1 MRSGEGYGRR
11 VGGALALLALL
22 GGARGAAAQGPDT
35 VRLGLGEAVRIA
47 AERSAGVQVAEFTTA
62 ESRARVA
69 QERAS
74 LLPQLSGTGVESQR
88 TFNTATFGIDFPSPP
103 GEPPL
108 FDPDGQVAGP
118 VRLLDLRAQLSQ
130 TIFDWS
136 AIQRVR
142 GARAAVAATEARAAV
157 AREEAARTAASA
169 YVQAVRAQSQLSARQ
184 ADVALAEE
192 LVEIARSSLAAGTGV
207 RLDVTRAEAQ
217 LALVRAEVVTARAA
231 ADRSKLALLRAVNL
245 PLDGT
250 VVLTDT
256 LTPLARSPLPSREE
270 ALRTAEANRAELRA
284 IGEEIRA
291 AERQLGA
298 IRAERY
304 PSLSVTA
311 DDGWIGKETHLL
323 NTYDWA
329 VQVSVPVF
337 TGLRHEAAA
346 AEQRAAVRALE
357 AQEADLAAQVGF
369 QVRSALLDLAAA
381 GDQVEAAGARLQLAE
396 AEVEEARDRFRAG
409 VAGSADVVTASIRL
423 TDARTAYVDALAAEQ
438 AARVQ
443 LAVAEGVG
451 GDLR

>member
-1 MRSGEGYGRR
+1 MSWGEENGRR
-11 VGGALALLALL
+11 VAGALALLVML
-22 GGARGAAAQGPDT
+22 GGARAAGAQEPDT

-47 AERSAGVQVAEFTTA
+47 AERSVGVQVAEFTTA

-74 LLPQLSGTGVESQR
+74 LLPQISGTGVESQR
-88 TFNTATFGIDFPSPP
+88 TFNTATFGIDFPAPP

-142 GARAAVAATEARAAV
+142 GARAAVAATRAQAEV
-157 AREEAARTAASA
+157 AREAAARTAASA

-192 LVEIARSSLAAGTGV
+192 LVQIARSTLAAGTGV

-217 LALVRAEVVTARAA
+217 LALVQAQLVAARAA
-231 ADRSKLALLRAVNL
+231 ADRGKLALLRAVNL
-245 PLDGT
+245 PLDGA

-256 LTPLARSPLPSREE
+256 LSPVARAPLPSREE
-270 ALRTAEANRAELRA
+270 ALRTAQANRADLRA
-284 IGEEIRA
+284 ITEQINA

-323 NTYDWA
+323 NSYDWA
-329 VQVSVPVF
+329 VEVSVPVF
-337 TGLRHEAAA
+337 TGLRHEAEA

-357 AQEADLAAQVGF
+357 AQGEDLAAQVGF
-369 QVRSALLDLAAA
+369 QVRSALLDLSSAA
-381 GDQVEAAGARLQLAE
+381 DQVDAARVRLQLAE
-396 AEVEEARDRFRAG
+396 AEVAEARDRFRAG

-443 LAVAEGVG
+443 LAVAEGVS

>member
-1 MRSGEGYGRR
+1 MTWGEENGRR
-11 VGGALALLALL
+11 VAGALALLVML
-22 GGARGAAAQGPDT
+22 GGARAAGAQEPDT

-47 AERSAGVQVAEFTTA
+47 AERSVGVQVAEFTTA
-62 ESRARVA
+62 ESRARVT

-74 LLPQLSGTGVESQR
+74 LLPQISGTGVESQR

-142 GARAAVAATEARAAV
+142 GARAAVAESRAREEV

-192 LVEIARSSLAAGTGV
+192 LVQIARSTLAAGTGV

-217 LALVRAEVVTARAA
+217 LALVQAQLVAARAA
-231 ADRSKLALLRAVNL
+231 ADRGKLALLRAVNL
-245 PLDGT
+245 PLDGA

-256 LTPLARSPLPSREE
+256 LSPVARAPLPSREE
-270 ALRTAEANRAELRA
+270 ALRTAQANRADLRA
-284 IGEEIRA
+284 ITEQINA

-323 NTYDWA
+323 NSYDWA
-329 VQVSVPVF
+329 VEVSVPVF
-337 TGLRHEAAA
+337 TGLRHEAEA

-357 AQEADLAAQVGF
+357 AQGEDLAAQVGF
-369 QVRSALLDLAAA
+369 QVRSALLDLSSAA
-381 GDQVEAAGARLQLAE
+381 DQVDAARVRLQLAE
-396 AEVEEARDRFRAG
+396 AEVAEARDRFRAG

-423 TDARTAYVDALAAEQ
+423 TDARTAYVDALAAEE

-443 LAVAEGVG
+443 LAVAEGVS

>member
-1 MRSGEGYGRR
+1 
-11 VGGALALLALL
+11 VAGALALLAIL
-22 GGARGAAAQGPDT
+22 GGARAAAAQGPDT

-47 AERSAGVQVAEFTTA
+47 AERSVGVQVAEFTTA

-69 QERAS
+69 QQRAD
-74 LLPQLSGTGVESQR
+74 LLPQITGTGVESQR

-108 FDPDGQVAGP
+108 FDPNGQVAGP

-142 GARAAVAATEARAAV
+142 GARAAVAATQAQAEV
-157 AREEAARTAASA
+157 ARERAAQTAASA

-217 LALVRAEVVTARAA
+217 LALVRAEVVAARAA

-256 LTPLARSPLPSREE
+256 LSPVTRAPLPSREE
-270 ALRTAEANRAELRA
+270 ALRTAEANRADLRA
-284 IGEEIRA
+284 ITEEITA

-337 TGLRHEAAA
+337 TGLRHEAEA

-357 AQEADLAAQVGF
+357 AQGEDLAAQVGF
-369 QVRSALLDLAAA
+369 QVRSALLDLSAAA
-381 GDQVEAAGARLQLAE
+381 DQVEAAQARLRLAE
-396 AEVEEARDRFRAG
+396 AEVSEARDRFRAG

>member
-1 MRSGEGYGRR
+1 
-11 VGGALALLALL
+11 
-22 GGARGAAAQGPDT
+22 
-35 VRLGLGEAVRIA
+35 
-47 AERSAGVQVAEFTTA
+47 
-62 ESRARVA
+62 
-69 QERAS
+69 
-74 LLPQLSGTGVESQR
+74 
-88 TFNTATFGIDFPSPP
+88 
-103 GEPPL
+103 
-108 FDPDGQVAGP
+108 

-142 GARAAVAATEARAAV
+142 GARAAVAATRAQAEV
-157 AREEAARTAASA
+157 AREAAARTAASA

-192 LVEIARSSLAAGTGV
+192 LVQIARSTLAAGTGV

-217 LALVRAEVVTARAA
+217 LALVQAQLVAARAA
-231 ADRSKLALLRAVNL
+231 ADRGKLALLRAVNL
-245 PLDGT
+245 PLDGA

-256 LTPLARSPLPSREE
+256 LSPVARAPLPSREE
-270 ALRTAEANRAELRA
+270 ALRTAQANHADLRA
-284 IGEEIRA
+284 ITEQINA

-323 NTYDWA
+323 NSYDWA
-329 VQVSVPVF
+329 VEVSVPVF
-337 TGLRHEAAA
+337 TGLRHEAEA

-357 AQEADLAAQVGF
+357 AQGEDLAAQVGF
-369 QVRSALLDLAAA
+369 QVRSALLDVSSAA
-381 GDQVEAAGARLQLAE
+381 DQVDAARVRLQLAE
-396 AEVEEARDRFRAG
+396 AEVAEARDRFRAG

-443 LAVAEGVG
+443 LAIAEGVG

>member
-1 MRSGEGYGRR
+1 
-11 VGGALALLALL
+11 
-22 GGARGAAAQGPDT
+22 
-35 VRLGLGEAVRIA
+35 
-47 AERSAGVQVAEFTTA
+47 
-62 ESRARVA
+62 
-69 QERAS
+69 
-74 LLPQLSGTGVESQR
+74 
-88 TFNTATFGIDFPSPP
+88 
-103 GEPPL
+103 
-108 FDPDGQVAGP
+108 
-118 VRLLDLRAQLSQ
+118 
-130 TIFDWS
+130 
-136 AIQRVR
+136 
-142 GARAAVAATEARAAV
+142 VAATEARAAV